1 MPLARYLSPLL
12 LASALLLT
20 PKPAATFEPA
30 GAYLAAREAG
40 TRSDFAAS
48 VPYLERLVAHDPENA
63 DFRETL
69 VLSLMVTGQ
78 FEAAAEQAEQ
88 LAALSPGSHVA
99 GLVLMAEAFEQRD
112 YARALSLLEGAGS
125 GHAMVDGLARAWAEL
140 GEGRMTEALAV
151 LDDIAA
157 RDGLG
162 AFALYC
168 RALALAMVGD
178 VEGALAIFE
187 DPTSGV
193 AESVDRRGIIAHAQV
208 LALAERPDDAMALIG
223 LIFADPAS
231 DRRLAPMVEAFAA
244 GEAVPFDMITDAAE
258 GMAEVFSIMAR
269 AMHSGRNPHDALL
282 YARAATWVNA
292 GLTQQQLFIG
302 QIYEDLDQPGMA
314 AEAYARIPADD
325 TFGMAAAMGRAQT
338 LESLGRADEAIEAL
352 IRLSEEHPQSVA
364 AFQVLGDF
372 LRRESRHEEAITA
385 YDRALALHEE
395 QGREPDWRLWF
406 ARGVSHERSDQWEPA
421 EADFRRALQ
430 IEPDQSTVLNYL
442 GYSLVERQE
451 NLEEA
456 LEMIERAVAG
466 EPDSGYIID
475 SLAWALFRLGRYDGA
490 LEPMERAV
498 ELMPEDPILNDHLG
512 DVYWALGRNREA
524 RFQWRRAL
532 SFGPHDD
539 LDMDRVRRK
548 LDVGLDRVLE
558 DEGEPPLH
566 PAD

>member
-1 MPLARYLSPLL
+1 MA
-12 LASALLLT
+12 
-20 PKPAATFEPA
+20 FEPA
-30 GAYLAAREAG
+30 GAYLAARDAG
-40 TRSDFAAS
+40 SRSDFAAS
-48 VPYLERLVAHDPENA
+48 IPYLERLVDHDPDNPA
-63 DFRETL
+63 FRETL
-69 VLSLMVTGQ
+69 VLSLMVTGAVE
-78 FEAAAEQAEQ
+78 EAAAQAAQ
-88 LAALSPGSHVA
+88 LAVIDPGSHVA
-99 GLVLMAEAFEQRD
+99 GLVLLAEAFEQRD
-112 YARALSLLEGAGS
+112 YATALTLLEGAGS

-151 LDDIAA
+151 LDDVAS
-157 RDGLG
+157 RDGMS

-193 AESVDRRGIIAHAQV
+193 AEAVDRRGIIAHAQV
-208 LALAERPDDAMALIG
+208 LALAERPEDALALIG
-223 LIFADPAS
+223 LIFVDPAS
-231 DRRLAPMVEAFAA
+231 DSRLAPMVEAFAA
-244 GEAVPFDMITDAAE
+244 GDAVPFDMITDAAE
-258 GMAEVFSIMAR
+258 GMAEVFSVMAR

-282 YARAATWVNA
+282 YARAATWVNP
-292 GLTQQQLFIG
+292 GLTQQQLLIG
-302 QIYEDLDQPGMA
+302 QIYEELDQPEMA
-314 AEAYARIPADD
+314 AQAYAVIPPDD

-338 LESLGRADEAIEAL
+338 LESMDRADEAIEAL
-352 IRLSEEHPQSVA
+352 IRLSEDYAQSVA
-364 AFQVLGDF
+364 VFQVLGDF
-372 LRRESRHEEAITA
+372 LRRASRHEEAITA
-385 YDRALALHEE
+385 YDRAVALLEE
-395 QGREPDWRLWF
+395 QAREADWRLWF
-406 ARGVSHERSDQWEPA
+406 ARGVSHERSGQWPEA

-430 IEPDQSTVLNYL
+430 IEPDQPTVLNYL

-466 EPDSGYIID
+466 DPDSGYIID
-475 SLAWALFRLGRYDGA
+475 SLAWALFRLGRYDEA

-498 ELMPEDPILNDHLG
+498 ELMPSDPILNDHLG

-548 LDVGLDRVLE
+548 LDIGLDRVLE
-558 DEGEPPLH
+558 EEGAPLLH

>member
-1 MPLARYLSPLL
+1 MA
-12 LASALLLT
+12 
-20 PKPAATFEPA
+20 FEPA
-30 GAYLAAREAG
+30 GAYLAARDAG
-40 TRSDFAAS
+40 SRSDFAAS
-48 VPYLERLVAHDPENA
+48 IPYLERLVDHDPDNPA
-63 DFRETL
+63 FRETL
-69 VLSLMVTGQ
+69 VLSLMVTGAVE
-78 FEAAAEQAEQ
+78 EAAAQAAQ
-88 LAALSPGSHVA
+88 LAVIDPGSHVA
-99 GLVLMAEAFEQRD
+99 GLVLLAEAFEQRD
-112 YARALSLLEGAGS
+112 YATALTLLEGAGS

-151 LDDIAA
+151 LDDVAS
-157 RDGLG
+157 RDGMS

-193 AESVDRRGIIAHAQV
+193 AEAVDRRGIIAHAQV
-208 LALAERPDDAMALIG
+208 LALAERPEDALALIG
-223 LIFADPAS
+223 LIFVDPAS
-231 DRRLAPMVEAFAA
+231 DSRLAPMVEAFAA
-244 GEAVPFDMITDAAE
+244 GDAVPFDMITDAAE
-258 GMAEVFSIMAR
+258 GMAEVFSVMAR

-282 YARAATWVNA
+282 YARAATWVNP
-292 GLTQQQLFIG
+292 GLTQQQLLIG
-302 QIYEDLDQPGMA
+302 QIYEELDQPEMA
-314 AEAYARIPADD
+314 AQAYAVIPPDD

-338 LESLGRADEAIEAL
+338 LESMDRADEAIEAL
-352 IRLSEEHPQSVA
+352 IRLSEDYAQSVA
-364 AFQVLGDF
+364 VFQVLGDF
-372 LRRESRHEEAITA
+372 LRRASRHEEAITA
-385 YDRALALHEE
+385 YDRAVALLEE
-395 QGREPDWRLWF
+395 QAREADWRLWF
-406 ARGVSHERSDQWEPA
+406 ARGVSHERSGQWPEA

-430 IEPDQSTVLNYL
+430 IEPDQPTVLNYL

-466 EPDSGYIID
+466 DPDSGYIID
-475 SLAWALFRLGRYDGA
+475 SLAWALFRLGRYDEA

-498 ELMPEDPILNDHLG
+498 ELMPSDPILNDHLG

-548 LDVGLDRVLE
+548 LDIGLDRVLE
-558 DEGEPPLH
+558 EEGAPPLH